1 MLEDDDSRIALMM
14 PIRMRNEG
22 VTDVQFHTNGG
33 EIEWINIEDYKI
45 LKRRTYGYFLSM
57 IDICAELTL
66 GRNNRA
72 HKVL

>member
-1 MLEDDDSRIALMM
+1 MLEVDESRVALMM
-14 PIRMRNEG
+14 PVRMRNEG
-22 VTDVQFHTNGG
+22 ATDVQYHNNDG
-33 EIEWINIEDYKI
+33 EIEWININDYKI